1 MNYKIFYGARP
12 KLTDRDKS
20 MFSRNGYR
28 CDTLLQNRKGMP
40 VVISRSTDQG
50 PVIWKV
56 EHDFSCVLFGTRK
69 EAMAYCE
76 GRFLDLEGRPLTGKG
91 TAANV

>member
-1 MNYKIFYGARP
+1 
-12 KLTDRDKS
+12 

-40 VVISRSTDQG
+40 VIISRSTDQG

-56 EHDFSCVLFGTRK
+56 EHDFSCVLFGSRE

-76 GRFLDLEGRPLTGKG
+76 GRFLDLEGRPLMGKG
-91 TAANV
+91 AVANV